1 MKGMMRARRA
11 LCVAEKPS
19 VAKAAAYFLNFK
31 AKGNNFAKTV
41 SSLIFLVMLYH
52 LRDGIKG

>member
-1 MKGMMRARRA
+1 MMRARRA